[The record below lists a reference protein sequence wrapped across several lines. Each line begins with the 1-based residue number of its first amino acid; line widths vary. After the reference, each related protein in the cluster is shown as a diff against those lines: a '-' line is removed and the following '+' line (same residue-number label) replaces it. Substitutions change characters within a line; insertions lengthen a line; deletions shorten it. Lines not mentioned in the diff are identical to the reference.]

1 MYQYSR
7 TKSYSTYIGVN
18 DRGVLHGAGVPLKS
32 TVNDYSCIDLYAE
45 MVRGD
50 DNVPSTLSSRQD
62 KANARIVFLHYE
74 CMVKM
79 EEKQLLAN
87 RTEKSTEGQSGYPQ
101 KLSLKSISITSSR
114 PASYLPSRH
123 RGCVCTYTSADMYV
137 LMCERQHT
145 LYIVHTHTHTPGQ
158 SSRRTP

>member
-1 MYQYSR
+1 MILCICSHAVGEQAR
-7 TKSYSTYIGVN
+7 VQVCNVHTYISIHVRSLTLHIGVN

-32 TVNDYSCIDLYAE
+32 TVKEYSCIDLYAE

-74 CMVKM
+74 CMVKI

-87 RTEKSTEGQSGYPQ
+87 RTENSTEHKG
-101 KLSLKSISITSSR
+101 KVAILKEHLDHVVKASLIFNICLCGTGGV
-114 PASYLPSRH
+114 Y
-123 RGCVCTYTSADMYV
+123 
-137 LMCERQHT
+137 
-145 LYIVHTHTHTPGQ
+145 VHTQVQTCMC
-158 SSRRTP
+158 